1 MTIEQVPA
9 SPAEAPG
16 RLGRTLIRLIMKH
29 ARVAANE
36 ALGDRY
42 RLVTLEG
49 PDLRGVQWIAG
60 EFIQLAMGSAFR
72 ARAYTPIDWDAAAGR
87 MRLLGYLHGGGPGS
101 AWVGGVRPGDEC
113 DFFGP
118 RRSLDVRHVAG
129 PIVFCGDETAVGLA
143 HALIREN
150 PSRRVT
156 CRFEVDDAADGR
168 AAAAGLGIGA
178 ATTFYARQPGDGHL
192 AALEEGLADGGNAHF
207 VLTGKVGTVQ
217 RLRQTLRQR
226 GVASAR
232 ILPKAY
238 WAPGKAGLD

>member
-1 MTIEQVPA
+1 MSIAQLPA
-9 SPAEAPG
+9 SPARAPG
-16 RLGRTLIRLIMKH
+16 RLGRTLIRLMMKH

-101 AWVGGVRPGDEC
+101 AWVGGVRPGEEC

-118 RRSLDVRHVAG
+118 RRSLDVRHIAG
-129 PIVFCGDETAVGLA
+129 PIVFCGDETAIGLA
-143 HALIREN
+143 HALIHEN

-156 CRFEVDDAADGR
+156 CHFEVDDLADGR

-178 ATTFYARQPGDGHL
+178 ATTFSARQPGEGHL
-192 AALEEGLADGGNAHF
+192 AALEESLAEAGNAHF
-207 VLTGKVGTVQ
+207 VLAGKVGTVQ

-226 GVASAR
+226 GVTSAR